1 MILQKNDFFSG
12 LKEKSNEFPDGD
24 IEIKYI
30 GLRKGEKIHEELFF
44 ASIDGEENVL
54 TDDKPIMIEKE
65 KFIPFPELE
74 KMLKEISILIDNNS
88 DKELL
93 RMLKAKI
100 T

>member
-1 MILQKNDFFSG
+1 M
-12 LKEKSNEFPDGD
+12 
-24 IEIKYI
+24 
-30 GLRKGEKIHEELFF
+30 RKGEKIHEELFF